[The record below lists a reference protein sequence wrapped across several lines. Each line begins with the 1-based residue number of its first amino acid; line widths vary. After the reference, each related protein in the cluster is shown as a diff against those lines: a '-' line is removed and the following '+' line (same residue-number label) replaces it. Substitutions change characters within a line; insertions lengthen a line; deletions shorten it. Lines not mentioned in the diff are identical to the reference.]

1 MHALKMKTKES
12 NYFLLKIVSF
22 LIQYI
27 LLTLPPLLLLPV
39 PLLLSSPF
47 CPRIE
52 KSRHVEKASIQT
64 QAHRF
69 STLSSYSYV

>member
-27 LLTLPPLLLLPV
+27 LLTLPPLSTP
-39 PLLLSSPF
+39 PSSP
-47 CPRIE
+47 PP
-52 KSRHVEKASIQT
+52 V
-64 QAHRF
+64 
-69 STLSSYSYV
+69 LSFLSPN